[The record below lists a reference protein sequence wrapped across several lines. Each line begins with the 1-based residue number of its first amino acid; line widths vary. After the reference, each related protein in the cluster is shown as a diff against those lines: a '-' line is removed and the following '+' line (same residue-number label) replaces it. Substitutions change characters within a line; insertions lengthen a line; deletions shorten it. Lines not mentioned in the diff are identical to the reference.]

1 MDITNDKLALQ
12 RVREAA
18 EKAKIELSSTTQTEI
33 NLAYLSADHTGPK
46 HLQLSITR
54 AKYES
59 LAQEL
64 VTRALKPLDSCL
76 KDSGLTKDKI
86 DEVLLV
92 GGMTRMPKVQA
103 SVKEFFG
110 KAPNQGVNPDEAVA
124 IGAAIQ
130 GAVLTGD
137 VKDVLLLDVT
147 PLSLG
152 IETMGGVFT
161 RLIHRNTTIP
171 TKKSQVFSTAADNQ
185 TKVGITIL

>member
-1 MDITNDKLALQ
+1 MN
-12 RVREAA
+12 
-18 EKAKIELSSTTQTEI
+18 
-33 NLAYLSADHTGPK
+33 
-46 HLQLSITR
+46 ITR
-54 AKYES
+54 AKYEQ

-64 VTRALKPLDSCL
+64 IKRAFKPLESCL
-76 KDSGLTKDKI
+76 KDSGLSKDKI

-92 GGMTRMPKVQA
+92 GGMTRMPKVQD

-110 KAPNQGVNPDEAVA
+110 KAPNKGVNPDEAVA

-130 GAVLTGD
+130 GAVLAGD

-161 RLIHRNTTIP
+161 KLIHRNTTIP
-171 TKKSQVFSTAADNQ
+171 TKKS
-185 TKVGITIL
+185 